1 MGLYAFPV
9 CMTATPVAH
18 EEPSALRKSIIT
30 LAVVGPFVGFLVAL
44 YLLWNRYVFTMDI
57 VLLVAM
63 YVVTAMGV
71 TIGFHRMLTH
81 NGFQAPSWLRR
92 TFLALGSMA
101 IPGMKPE
108 KWCADHI
115 RHHAH
120 SDEEGDPHSPLEGLW
135 HSHIGWMYDKSDK
148 DNVQVYGKHFLDDA
162 DCMFVSRTSWLWATL
177 TFAIPFAI
185 GGWTGLLWG
194 GVVRFFFTTHVMWSV
209 NSICHTFGERAFE
222 TTDESRNHWLIGMLA
237 LGEGWHN
244 NHHAFPESAAHGLRW
259 WQFDLSAYIIAALE
273 ACGLVWDVKRVS
285 PEVFYATKDR
295 WTIMQQSLNQL
306 RLDVLAEVAKARTEL
321 AKRYGWKAVYRWRP
335 KVQEARRLKQIQRIL
350 NRESRMKRQTL
361 SAYLQEIRR
370 LVPVAA

>member
-1 MGLYAFPV
+1 MMPEHA
-9 CMTATPVAH
+9 AH
-18 EEPSALRKSIIT
+18 TESTTVEKSVIT
-30 LAVVGPFVGFLVAL
+30 LAVVGPFIGFLFAL
-44 YLLWNRYVFTMDI
+44 YLSWNRYVFTTDI
-57 VLLVAM
+57 VLFVVM
-63 YVVTAMGV
+63 YVCTAIGV

-81 NGFQAPSWLRR
+81 NGFQAPHWLRKV
-92 TFLALGSMA
+92 FLALGSMA

-108 KWCADHI
+108 EWCATHI

-135 HSHIGWMYDKSDK
+135 HAHVGWMYDTAGKN
-148 DNVQVYGKHFLDDA
+148 NVQTYGKQFLQDA
-162 DCMFVSRTSWLWATL
+162 DCMFISRTSWLWATL
-177 TFAIPFAI
+177 SFGIPFVV

-259 WQFDLSAYIIAALE
+259 WQFDLSAYIIATLE
-273 ACGLVWDVKRVS
+273 KLGLVWDVKRVS
-285 PEVFYATKDR
+285 PEVFYATRDR

-306 RLDVLAEVAKARTEL
+306 RLDVLAEIAKARTEL
-321 AKRYGWKAVYRWRP
+321 ARKYGWKAVYRWRP
-335 KVQEARRLKQIQRIL
+335 KVQEARRLKQIQRML